1 MRHVV
6 VPRTAIDVPFVHVRE
21 HIRVF
26 AGALENALSVHG
38 SMHLDA
44 LVVEEKRR
52 PAVFPSPTSPVATN
66 GTHHTSNIRWNE
78 SVEMALIL

>member
-6 VPRTAIDVPFVHVRE
+6 VPGTAIDVPCVHVRE
-21 HIRVF
+21 KYIRVF

-38 SMHLDA
+38 SMHLDV

-52 PAVFPSPTSPVATN
+52 PAVFPSPTSTVATDD
-66 GTHHTSNIRWNE
+66 THHTSNIR
-78 SVEMALIL
+78 